1 MTGDR
6 RILVDD
12 TNRTLARIVDGL
24 HDIATAMDDRR
35 FAIVG
40 GIAVLT
46 HVQGHRVTQD
56 IDNAAHGRAGELHQ
70 ALRIVAEPDDDGD
83 ADGLLSNGVPVDLL
97 VAGPDAPRSSI
108 GRGRQAKRREARG
121 HALRWA
127 IDTAIFRELVC
138 DPENPRGPVVVPVA
152 SVSALLAMKAIALTD
167 PARGEKTVTDRL
179 DLWLLLTDDVD
190 RAAEALQQLGDAPP
204 PARRWVAEVLVRLLR
219 DDPVDLVRQIAA
231 ANRAPRSVEDVED
244 VWQFVVEPHLEP
256 LRR

>member
-12 TNRTLARIVDGL
+12 TDRTLARIVDGL
-24 HDIATAMDDRR
+24 HDIATALDDRH

-56 IDNAAHGRAGELHQ
+56 IDSAVRGRTQEIHD
-70 ALRIVAEPDDDGD
+70 ALLVVAEPDDGD
-83 ADGLLSNGVPVDLL
+83 ADVLLPNGVPVDLL
-97 VAGPDAPRSSI
+97 VAAPEAPRSSL
-108 GRGRQAKRREARG
+108 GRGGQAKRREATG

-127 IDTAIFRELVC
+127 IDTATSRELVC
-138 DPENPRGPVVVPVA
+138 EPENPRGPVAVPVA

-167 PARGEKTVTDRL
+167 LARGEKTVTDRL

-190 RAAEALQQLGDAPP
+190 RAAAALQQLGDAPP

-219 DDPVDLVRQIAA
+219 DDPENLVHQIAA
-231 ANRAPRSVEDVED
+231 ANRAPRSVDDAED
-244 VWQFVVEPHLEP
+244 VWQFVVEPHLEL